1 MKKGVLEN
9 FAKFIGK
16 HLGKA
21 LLFNKVADLKP
32 ATILKKR
39 LWHGCFPMSFAKFS
53 RTPFLQNTSGRL
65 LLSSDWIKSFSHSV
79 SHKYSIKC
87 SRKRYLIIMYMNN
100 IRECVGYSTHISI
113 VLIHIKVSSGFYFP
127 LIIF

>member
-1 MKKGVLEN
+1 MKKGVLQN

-39 LWHGCFPMSFAKFS
+39 LWHSRFPMSFAKFS

-79 SHKYSIKC
+79 FHKYSIKC